1 LNASV
6 PVVVITPGDYGHQ
19 IARSLGRLGVSVYG
33 LDADT
38 RSPTMRSRYWRETF
52 IWKFH
57 EAKPKEAVG
66 SLLQLGRKIGSRP
79 ILIPAI
85 DSGCT
90 FVADYAEELNQQFL
104 FPNQP
109 AGLTRSLSNKQQM
122 YYLCKKHSIPAAET
136 FFPQC
141 RGDVVEFMKDATFPI
156 MLKGIDTLALQR
168 RTGVKMVVVHDAET
182 LLNLYDQMETPGSP
196 NVMLQ
201 EYFSGGSQTSWMF
214 NGYFDDESNCLF
226 GLTAKM
232 IRQYRPYTGR
242 TTLGVCVANNTVAR
256 QTKEF
261 MKAVSYRGALD
272 IGYRYSERTGQ
283 YKMIDVNPRI
293 GATFRLLVDTNGMDV
308 ARALYL
314 DLTDQPIVPGR
325 LREGRKWVVE
335 DLDIFAWPTYRR
347 NEKLSVWD
355 WLCSYRGVEEAMW
368 FASDDL
374 VPFIAMGWRL
384 IRQLCKKLTTF
395 FALGR

>member
-1 LNASV
+1 
-6 PVVVITPGDYGHQ
+6 
-19 IARSLGRLGVSVYG
+19 
-33 LDADT
+33 
-38 RSPTMRSRYWRETF
+38 
-52 IWKFH
+52 
-57 EAKPKEAVG
+57 
-66 SLLQLGRKIGSRP
+66 
-79 ILIPAI
+79 
-85 DSGCT
+85 
-90 FVADYAEELNQQFL
+90 
-104 FPNQP
+104 
-109 AGLTRSLSNKQQM
+109 
-122 YYLCKKHSIPAAET
+122 
-136 FFPQC
+136 
-141 RGDVVEFMKDATFPI
+141 
-156 MLKGIDTLALQR
+156 
-168 RTGVKMVVVHDAET
+168 
-182 LLNLYDQMETPGSP
+182 
-196 NVMLQ
+196 
-201 EYFSGGSQTSWMF
+201 
-214 NGYFDDESNCLF
+214 
-226 GLTAKM
+226 M
-232 IRQYRPYTGR
+232 IRQYRPYAGR

-384 IRQLCKKLTTF
+384 IRQLCKKLTTV